1 MAQTS
6 DSNVQVSSG
15 TGPSVRTLQLTVL
28 DSGTPTVVQMEVIA
42 IADEFGNP
50 LKVDSLY
57 QAQMEVLDELRAIR
71 LGLQEIISAGA
82 RPNEVMNLIQVARE
96 LRHDPDDKISD
107 EE

>member
-15 TGPSVRTLQLTVL
+15 TGPSVRTLQVTVL
-28 DSGTPTVVQMEVIA
+28 EGGSPTVVQMEVIA

-50 LKVDSLY
+50 LKVDALY
-57 QAQMEVLDELRAIR
+57 QAQTEMLDELRAIR

-82 RPNEVMNLIQVARE
+82 RPHEVMNLIEVARE
-96 LRHDPDDKISD
+96 LRHDTDDPISD